1 MTLFSLHIYHISPEY
16 LTYIFNMH
24 KCISLPYFTIFPL
37 HILLTYF
44 ITFLFHVLPYFNYLF
59 YQFSPTYFTIFY
71 SIFYHISIT
80 YFTNFLLH
88 ILLYFLSIFYHNS
101 LTYYTGRWWDGLG
114 THQARRVCLHHGL
127 LRLWFTYSHR
137 RSTTLCRH
145 KLVTWFHTV

>member
-59 YQFSPTYFTIFY
+59 YQFSPTYFTIFSFY
-71 SIFYHISIT
+71 ILPYFNNLFFSYIFYYIFFP
-80 YFTNFLLH
+80 YFTIIHLH
-88 ILLYFLSIFYHNS
+88 IIQVDDEMDWGLIKPDVFACIMDFFASGLPI
-101 LTYYTGRWWDGLG
+101 LTEDQQPSADT
-114 THQARRVCLHHGL
+114 
-127 LRLWFTYSHR
+127 S
-137 RSTTLCRH
+137 
-145 KLVTWFHTV
+145 

>member
-44 ITFLFHVLPYFNYLF
+44 ITFLFHILPYFNYLF

-101 LTYYTGRWWDGLG
+101 LTYYIQVDDEMDWGLIKPDVF
-114 THQARRVCLHHGL
+114 ACIMDFFASGL
-127 LRLWFTYSHR
+127 PILTEDQQPSADT
-137 RSTTLCRH
+137 S
-145 KLVTWFHTV
+145 